1 MKSYIEQWTNI
12 LDPQILKPNLE
23 FISLYIALYEKLE
36 DTIIS
41 RIKDFYTVI
50 ELDETEYHNEF
61 LALYDPK
68 RCPNI
73 NKQCK
78 TLISSLIWLLNINA
92 ITANDIEQISNLKKE
107 RNKLTHEMFD
117 LLSQGL
123 PENLHSKLVNMVGIF
138 NKIEKWWIVEIEIPT
153 GCEIDN
159 IEDADMDNVMSGNM
173 LILQVILNIA
183 TNNSNKDFEEV
194 CKQFNIPIRQ
204 WS

>member
-138 NKIEKWWIVEIEIPT
+138 NKIEKWWIVEVEIPT

-194 CKQFNIPIRQ
+194 CKQFNIPIR
-204 WS
+204 

>member
-1 MKSYIEQWTNI
+1 MKSHIEQWTNI

-194 CKQFNIPIRQ
+194 CKQFNIPIR
-204 WS
+204 

>member
-194 CKQFNIPIRQ
+194 CKQFNIPIR
-204 WS
+204 

>member
-1 MKSYIEQWTNI
+1 MKSHIEQWTNI

-50 ELDETEYHNEF
+50 ELDETEYHNEV
-61 LALYDPK
+61 LTLYDPK

-138 NKIEKWWIVEIEIPT
+138 NKIEKWWIVEVEIPT

-194 CKQFNIPIRQ
+194 CKQFNIPIR
-204 WS
+204 